1 MNYRKVLITGGAGFI
16 GSHLAEEL
24 MGREMAVTVIDNLST
39 GRWSNLDHL
48 SHHKRL
54 RVIVASADDTRLL
67 EKEIP
72 RHDFVYHLAS
82 AVGVKLI
89 IDQPVHTVQN
99 IVGTTEAVMNTCS
112 KYRRPVL
119 LTSTSEVYG
128 KSDDIPFRED
138 SDIVMGATSKRRWA
152 YACAKALDEFLV
164 LAHSYETNLPVF
176 IVRLFNTV
184 GPRQTGRYGMVVP
197 TLIEQALSGRPM
209 TVYGSGQQSR
219 CFCSVHDVVQ
229 ALARFLECPNAAGK
243 VINIGTQ
250 EEITIMALAQTI
262 KRVTASTSDIVTI
275 PYEKAYG
282 SGFDDMPRRV
292 PELTRAYELLGWR
305 PRTTLHEIIMQI
317 ASGFESAQE
326 PVSETL
332 AGVGKT

>member
-1 MNYRKVLITGGAGFI
+1 MNYRKILITGGAGFI
-16 GSHLAEEL
+16 GSHLTEEL
-24 MGREMAVTVIDNLST
+24 LGRDMAVTVIDNLST
-39 GRWSNLDHL
+39 GNWSNLDHL

-67 EKEIP
+67 EKEVP

-99 IVGTTEAVMNTCS
+99 IVETTEAVMNTCS

-128 KSDDIPFRED
+128 KSEAIPFRED
-138 SDIVMGATSKRRWA
+138 ADIVMGATSKRRWA

-184 GPRQTGRYGMVVP
+184 GPRQTGRYGMVLP
-197 TLIEQALSGRPM
+197 SLIEQALSGKPM
-209 TVYGSGQQSR
+209 TVYGSGRQSR
-219 CFCSVHDVVQ
+219 CFCSVHDVVN
-229 ALARFLECPNAAGK
+229 ALTRFLESPGAAGK
-243 VINIGTQ
+243 VINIGTE
-250 EEITIMALAQTI
+250 EEITILALAEKI
-262 KRVTASTSDIVTI
+262 KDLTASRSEILLI
-275 PYEKAYG
+275 SYEQAYG
-282 SGFDDMPRRV
+282 PGFDDMMRRV
-292 PELTRAYELLGWR
+292 PDLTRADELLGWAPKR
-305 PRTTLHEIIMQI
+305 RLNDIITEI
-317 ASGFESAQE
+317 ASKMAPSDERI
-326 PVSETL
+326 L
-332 AGVGKT
+332 AEASTR